1 VGFETHDL
9 SSLAQQS
16 LRADKGSKNK
26 AVNSSEPQMTSMSNT
41 RRGLP
46 LTRAHVE
53 QIFPKLTPA
62 QIRRIAARG
71 QMRAM
76 ERGEVLYEQ
85 GDSAASFFVVVSGEL
100 EVVRPSGAVETL
112 VTVHG
117 SGQFT
122 GEVGTLSGRRTLF
135 RVRATKPGKVIE
147 LDRQHMLALMQ
158 SDAELGEILTRAFI
172 LRRVELVAAGVGDVV
187 LIGSTHSADTLRIKE
202 FLMRNGHPYSYIDL
216 ERDPDVQ
223 NLLDSFH
230 LAASEIPVVICR
242 GKVVLRNPSKQQ
254 IADCLGFNESIDQT
268 HVRDLVV
275 IGAGPSGLAAAVYGA
290 SEGLDILMLETSSPG
305 GQAGSSSKI
314 ENYLGFPTGISGQ
327 ELAARAY
334 NQAQKFGAEML
345 IAKGTR
351 LVCDS
356 KPYVVEVENGARIP
370 ARTVVIATGAEYR
383 RPPLKNL
390 SRFEGAGVYYGA
402 TFVEAQLCG
411 GEEVIVVG
419 GGNSAGQAAVFLA
432 ETTKRV
438 HMLIRSAGLAE
449 SMSRYL
455 IRRIEQTPTI
465 VLRPHSEIEALEGGN
480 HLESVHWQNNQT
492 GQVEEHNI
500 RHVFV
505 MTGADPNT
513 RWLDG
518 CVALDAK
525 GFIKTGP
532 DLLPE
537 DLSAARWPLARQPY
551 LLETSLPGVF
561 AVGDVRGGSIKR
573 VASAVGEGSIAISF
587 VHKVLQE

>member
-1 VGFETHDL
+1 
-9 SSLAQQS
+9 
-16 LRADKGSKNK
+16 
-26 AVNSSEPQMTSMSNT
+26 MSNT

-117 SGQFT
+117 SSQFT

-135 RVRATKPGKVIE
+135 RVHATKPGKVIE

-513 RWLDG
+513 HWLDG

-537 DLSAARWPLARQPY
+537 DLSAARWPLARPPY